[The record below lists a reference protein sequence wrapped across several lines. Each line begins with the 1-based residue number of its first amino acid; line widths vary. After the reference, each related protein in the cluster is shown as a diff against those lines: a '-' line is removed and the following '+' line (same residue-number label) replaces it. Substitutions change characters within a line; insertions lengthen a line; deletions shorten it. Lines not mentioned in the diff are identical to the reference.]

1 MKQLDNNDSGQA
13 MIELALMLLLM
24 TFATIGMLL
33 VCGLSD
39 FSGEALLESRF
50 NAECIARTGHAD
62 FSGPEFA
69 TWNNENNDIYSDRLN
84 IPFTIGERP
93 VRGTAETG
101 TFANE
106 LNDPSRSVPD
116 QTVPYGN
123 YRKLNTYHKLND
135 FDASMFS
142 NDFYESSLNQTM
154 LDAANLASGSP
165 DNNSGNPLGNVLS
178 RSGHRK
184 AAKRN
189 PAADDAYN
197 ALLRGIAN
205 FFGVDLEDA
214 GYRISNAHSNKAY
227 IPATTQATE

>member
-1 MKQLDNNDSGQA
+1 

-39 FSGEALLESRF
+39 FSGDALLESRF
-50 NAECIARTGHAD
+50 NAECRARTGNVD
-62 FSGPEFA
+62 VSGTEYA
-69 TWNNENNDIYSDRLN
+69 TWHNGSNDIYDNQLN

-93 VRGTAETG
+93 VKGTADIG
-101 TFANE
+101 TFGDH

-123 YRKLNTYHKLND
+123 YRKLNVYHKLDD
-135 FDASMFS
+135 FDASLFS
-142 NDFYESSLNQTM
+142 NDFYENSINQTM
-154 LDAANLASGSP
+154 LDAANLAAGHP
-165 DNNSGNPLGNVLS
+165 DSSFGNPLGNVLS

-189 PAADDAYN
+189 SAADDAYN

-205 FFGVDLEDA
+205 LFGVDPEDA

-227 IPATTQATE
+227 IPATTKATE